1 MPKIVVP
8 DVDISKIENIKKI
21 DLLDDTLLDEPIE
34 ELIVKVDKIEGS
46 IDVSDTK
53 NKTFQPEPEYPLDLQ
68 LKNISGSVKV
78 EFLVN
83 KKGVQKK
90 LG

>member
-21 DLLDDTLLDEPIE
+21 DLQDDMLLDEPIE

-53 NKTFQPEPEYPLDLQ
+53 
-68 LKNISGSVKV
+68 
-78 EFLVN
+78 
-83 KKGVQKK
+83 
-90 LG
+90 